1 MDEIIKEFKSESH
14 ELVQHMLA
22 ILEEAEEDFTKVR
35 SLDTFGQLVD
45 RIMGGAKTI
54 AATDPKLTTLEAI
67 GKYSELCK
75 AIGYKGS
82 QISNNEQLYNVT
94 VGVLLDATE
103 MLDEMVNGLESG
115 DEKSTEDF
123 MTSHFLERLTWLASQ
138 FGDEY
143 RASVA
148 VDKKD
153 DSKTMIGSQ
162 SEVDALIAHFS
173 KG

>member
-1 MDEIIKEFKSESH
+1 
-14 ELVQHMLA
+14 MLA

-35 SLDTFGQLVD
+35 TLDTFGQLVD

-54 AATDPKLTTLEAI
+54 AISDPKLTTMEAI

-82 QISNNEQLYNVT
+82 QITDNEQLYNVT
-94 VGVLLDATE
+94 VGVLLDGTE
-103 MLDEMVNGLESG
+103 VLDEMINGLKDGSES
-115 DEKSTEDF
+115 SVEDF
-123 MTSHFLERLTWLASQ
+123 MTGHFLERLTWLASQ

-143 RASVA
+143 RASVEIER
-148 VDKKD
+148 KD
-153 DSKTMIGSQ
+153 DKSEMLGSQ

-173 KG
+173 RG

>member
-22 ILEEAEEDFTKVR
+22 ILEEAEEDFTKVQ
-35 SLDTFGQLVD
+35 SLDTYGQLVD

-54 AATDPKLTTLEAI
+54 AISDPQLTTMEAI

-82 QISNNEQLYNVT
+82 QITDNEQLYNVT
-94 VGVLLDATE
+94 VGVLLDGTE
-103 MLDEMVNGLESG
+103 VLDEMINSLRGGS
-115 DEKSTEDF
+115 EKSVDDF
-123 MTSHFLERLTWLASQ
+123 MTGHFLERLTWLANQ

-143 RASVA
+143 RASV
-148 VDKKD
+148 DIEKKD
-153 DSKTMIGSQ
+153 TNQTMIGSQ

-173 KG
+173 GK